1 MKMIYPLSNNVLLEP
16 LEKEQE
22 VNGIIMPDT
31 VKDTPGIGRVIAVGE
46 GKTVTTNQHTKTG
59 TALLPSKLKRGQE
72 VVYKKWQAHEVKLE
86 GKNFVLV
93 NEDDI
98 LGIIA

>member
-31 VKDTPGIGRVIAVGE
+31 AKDTPGIGRVIAVGDGKLLPD
-46 GKTVTTNQHTKTG
+46 GKTFVT
-59 TALLPSKLKRGQE
+59 SKLKRGKD

-86 GKNFVLV
+86 GKNLVLV

-98 LGIIA
+98 LGIVA